1 MAPSAGDAA
10 VGVTPR
16 NARRTS
22 PAAYWAA
29 IADALPVLQDKL
41 KPLAEYAVAELDNP
55 QPAHSAGLRAAQEAA
70 ALLDAERDIS
80 RPTWSRPSW
89 SAVAA
94 GERPPEPTE
103 AEPGEWK
110 HGWQYYASST
120 RETYHQKH
128 RVLPPRFRN
137 ARALIL
143 SQSGPK
149 SGRALTAL
157 PTSEE
162 TQLKPLRLNVIL
174 RRRLRLRLP
183 FGQRFCRCGAELDPY
198 GDHLAACPKSG
209 LLKRRAMPQERTWRR
224 IFTEAGAVVQKNQK
238 LADMKLAGVSPMD
251 DRQVEIMATGL
262 PLYQGL
268 PLVCDASLVSPVK
281 ANGIPRPR
289 AAHEPGIAIANI
301 EDVKATTYPE
311 LVSSTQCKFL
321 VLAGEVGGRWS
332 ATTCR
337 LLRDLAA
344 AKSQNAAPRL
354 RKSAAFA
361 WENRWWSM
369 ISVAT
374 QNALAATLVDDAPHM
389 LHAWEGTAP
398 PLGILLH
405 GEAPAESRLPLR

>member
-1 MAPSAGDAA
+1 
-10 VGVTPR
+10 
-16 NARRTS
+16 
-22 PAAYWAA
+22 
-29 IADALPVLQDKL
+29 
-41 KPLAEYAVAELDNP
+41 
-55 QPAHSAGLRAAQEAA
+55 
-70 ALLDAERDIS
+70 
-80 RPTWSRPSW
+80 
-89 SAVAA
+89 
-94 GERPPEPTE
+94 
-103 AEPGEWK
+103 
-110 HGWQYYASST
+110 
-120 RETYHQKH
+120 
-128 RVLPPRFRN
+128 
-137 ARALIL
+137 
-143 SQSGPK
+143 
-149 SGRALTAL
+149 
-157 PTSEE
+157 
-162 TQLKPLRLNVIL
+162 
-174 RRRLRLRLP
+174 
-183 FGQRFCRCGAELDPY
+183 
-198 GDHLAACPKSG
+198 
-209 LLKRRAMPQERTWRR
+209 
-224 IFTEAGAVVQKNQK
+224 
-238 LADMKLAGVSPMD
+238 
-251 DRQVEIMATGL
+251 MATGL

-361 WENRWWSM
+361 WETRWWSM

>member
-1 MAPSAGDAA
+1 
-10 VGVTPR
+10 
-16 NARRTS
+16 
-22 PAAYWAA
+22 
-29 IADALPVLQDKL
+29 
-41 KPLAEYAVAELDNP
+41 
-55 QPAHSAGLRAAQEAA
+55 
-70 ALLDAERDIS
+70 
-80 RPTWSRPSW
+80 
-89 SAVAA
+89 
-94 GERPPEPTE
+94 
-103 AEPGEWK
+103 
-110 HGWQYYASST
+110 
-120 RETYHQKH
+120 
-128 RVLPPRFRN
+128 
-137 ARALIL
+137 
-143 SQSGPK
+143 
-149 SGRALTAL
+149 
-157 PTSEE
+157 
-162 TQLKPLRLNVIL
+162 
-174 RRRLRLRLP
+174 
-183 FGQRFCRCGAELDPY
+183 
-198 GDHLAACPKSG
+198 
-209 LLKRRAMPQERTWRR
+209 
-224 IFTEAGAVVQKNQK
+224 
-238 LADMKLAGVSPMD
+238 MKLAGVSPMD

-311 LVSSTQCKFL
+311 LVSSMQCKFL
-321 VLAGEVGGRWS
+321 VLAGEVGGRRS

-344 AKSQNAAPRL
+344 TKSQNAAPRL

>member
-1 MAPSAGDAA
+1 M
-10 VGVTPR
+10 
-16 NARRTS
+16 
-22 PAAYWAA
+22 
-29 IADALPVLQDKL
+29 
-41 KPLAEYAVAELDNP
+41 
-55 QPAHSAGLRAAQEAA
+55 
-70 ALLDAERDIS
+70 
-80 RPTWSRPSW
+80 
-89 SAVAA
+89 
-94 GERPPEPTE
+94 
-103 AEPGEWK
+103 
-110 HGWQYYASST
+110 
-120 RETYHQKH
+120 
-128 RVLPPRFRN
+128 
-137 ARALIL
+137 
-143 SQSGPK
+143 
-149 SGRALTAL
+149 
-157 PTSEE
+157 
-162 TQLKPLRLNVIL
+162 
-174 RRRLRLRLP
+174 
-183 FGQRFCRCGAELDPY
+183 DPY

-238 LADMKLAGVSPMD
+238 LADMKIAGVSPMD

-337 LLRDLAA
+337 FIRDLAA

-361 WENRWWSM
+361 WK
-369 ISVAT
+369 IGGGA
-374 QNALAATLVDDAPHM
+374 
-389 LHAWEGTAP
+389 
-398 PLGILLH
+398 
-405 GEAPAESRLPLR
+405 